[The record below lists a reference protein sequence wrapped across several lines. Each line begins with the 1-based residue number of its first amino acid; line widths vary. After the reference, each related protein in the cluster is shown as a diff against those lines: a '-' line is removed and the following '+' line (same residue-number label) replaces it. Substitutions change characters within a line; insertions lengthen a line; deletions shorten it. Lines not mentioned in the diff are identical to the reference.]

1 MIIMMPEHRVKRTAK
16 RLRQI
21 LRELG
26 IDFKHL
32 VCLELAVR
40 MCGFDDWRHYLAR
53 DLDEPLSPFDEYLS
67 DSEFAARD
75 EFQVSV
81 LETAGLG
88 PVARKL
94 LNRVNPTGSWSGT
107 VEPLLTELLGDTAQM
122 KASLAGAGDS
132 VRVRLVAAVAAGA
145 GTKATAEAMGVPY
158 REAQRWIEAWREH
171 GAVAPRKFGSRSKLD
186 EHEDFLRQLVDER
199 PSIKLD
205 GIRDALAQRDVRA
218 SNTAIWNALERFG
231 IALAGRRARQSA
243 DTTKLT
249 PNTTSH
255 ERTANEDQRTVHA
268 EDTRADASE

>member
-81 LETAGLG
+81 LETAGPG

-122 KASLAGAGDS
+122 KASL
-132 VRVRLVAAVAAGA
+132 AGA

-186 EHEDFLRQLVDER
+186 EHENFLRQLVDER

-255 ERTANEDQRTVHA
+255 ERNANEDQRTVHA